1 MKFALKPISKHLV
14 RAALEKAKHYRLLNE
29 PRESESICEDI
40 LAVEPDNQDA
50 RITLLL
56 ALTDQVP
63 DTDAEHRAWEL
74 IKGLPD
80 DYHREYYAGILCE
93 RKAKGQHERH
103 VSPHVVYA
111 GLRRAMDHFERA
123 IAHAPADNEDAVLRW
138 NTCARII
145 MRFGLEPEAEG
156 FRPYGD

>member
-1 MKFALKPISKHLV
+1 MKFVLKPISKHLV

-63 DTDAEHRAWEL
+63 DSDAEQRAWAL
-74 IKGLPD
+74 IQALHD

-93 RKAKGQHERH
+93 RKAKGQHDRH
-103 VSPHVVYA
+103 VSPPVVYG

-123 IAHAPADNEDAVLRW
+123 IALRDEPWGVRRFFVRDPAGRKINVLSH
-138 NTCARII
+138 IQE
-145 MRFGLEPEAEG
+145 M
-156 FRPYGD
+156 